1 VDPIAFAALDTT
13 PPPGR
18 APATIEAELADLAEG
33 LREVE
38 LAIGERDVA
47 AQRLGTRVAA
57 AERAGR
63 SSAYVSALVAQR
75 ESATLEL
82 RSMRIA
88 ADGLRSAIG
97 DCERQ
102 LASLAAGD
110 VGDPRAHLRHV
121 VNPQDPATI
130 RRSRVLDIWSAVSV
144 ALALGVMGTMLIM
157 DIGQWWVGL
166 LVVVAAYTVI
176 EAVVR
181 RRFLQLLLQVTILLA
196 MVGVVILVREYVSWS
211 IALVLLV
218 VGLLI
223 LRDNLRELRYVSRR

>member
-1 VDPIAFAALDTT
+1 
-13 PPPGR
+13 
-18 APATIEAELADLAEG
+18 
-33 LREVE
+33 
-38 LAIGERDVA
+38 
-47 AQRLGTRVAA
+47 
-57 AERAGR
+57 
-63 SSAYVSALVAQR
+63 
-75 ESATLEL
+75 
-82 RSMRIA
+82 MRIA

-121 VNPQDPATI
+121 VHPQDPASI

-166 LVVVAAYTVI
+166 LVVVTAYTVI

-196 MVGVVILVREYVSWS
+196 MAGVVILVREYLSWS
-211 IALVLLV
+211 IALVLLI

>member
-1 VDPIAFAALDTT
+1 M
-13 PPPGR
+13 
-18 APATIEAELADLAEG
+18 
-33 LREVE
+33 EVE
-38 LAIGERDVA
+38 ETIAERDAA
-47 AQRLGTRVAA
+47 AQRLGTRVTA

-63 SSAYVSALVAQR
+63 SMAYISALVAQR
-75 ESATLEL
+75 DSATTEL
-82 RSMRIA
+82 RSRRLA

-102 LASLAAGD
+102 LEALAAGD

-121 VNPQDPATI
+121 VHPQDQATI

-144 ALALGVMGTMLIM
+144 ALALGVMSTMLIL
-157 DIGQWWVGL
+157 DFGQWWVGL
-166 LVVVAAYTVI
+166 LVVVVAYTVI

-196 MVGVVILVREYVSWS
+196 MIGVVILVREYVSWS
-211 IALVLLV
+211 IALGLLV

-223 LRDNLRELRYVSRR
+223 LRDNVRELRYVSRH